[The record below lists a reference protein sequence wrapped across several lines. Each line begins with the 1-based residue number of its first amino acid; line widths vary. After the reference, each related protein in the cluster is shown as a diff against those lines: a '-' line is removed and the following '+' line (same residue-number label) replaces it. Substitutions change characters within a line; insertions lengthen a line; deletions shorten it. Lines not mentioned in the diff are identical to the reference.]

1 MKENIVTL
9 EEKADFYKNFLLNR
23 KKKMTNKEMLIYKDY
38 IEAYEV
44 FAKIEELEKEI
55 EERDAMIKD
64 MKIIEKA
71 LVKKME
77 QDERVIDEMA
87 KAWKQ
92 DDIRSIEEIIDH
104 FRKKCE

>member
-44 FAKIEELEKEI
+44 FAKI
-55 EERDAMIKD
+55 
-64 MKIIEKA
+64 
-71 LVKKME
+71 
-77 QDERVIDEMA
+77 
-87 KAWKQ
+87 
-92 DDIRSIEEIIDH
+92 
-104 FRKKCE
+104 